1 MKLQLPVTDKEL
13 ADCIAKH
20 REVLTH
26 KIRECGRSEP
36 PSDGAIITIIRTLK
50 ALEDIQPKSV
60 LDQTYVQEGE

>member
-1 MKLQLPVTDKEL
+1 MKLPVTGKEL

-36 PSDGAIITIIRTLK
+36 PADGAILTLMQTLR
-50 ALEDIQPKSV
+50 ALEDIEPKSA
-60 LDQTYVQEGE
+60 LDQEHPTE